1 MVWLARTRGMAACA
15 LRRWDRCEGVSFLRQ
30 GGGQAVTPKEH
41 RQNTDILKH
50 ALKVLEAAGFLP
62 HDAGRIIMRLRAAIV
77 KAKAQEAR

>member
-1 MVWLARTRGMAACA
+1 M
-15 LRRWDRCEGVSFLRQ
+15 
-30 GGGQAVTPKEH
+30 TPREH